1 MSVRDEKIKK
11 SIEKEIMKLLVSGA
25 IKDPRVPTMLTITKV
40 SLSKD
45 KHYSHIYFSLNGTK
59 QAQELAAKGLNN
71 AKGFIQAQL
80 AEKLQLRFTPKIEF
94 RIDPF
99 EEKANRVDAI
109 LDMLAKESQL
119 SNENENTGEN
129 NSNGITGQ

>member
-1 MSVRDEKIKK
+1 LGVRDEKIKR
-11 SIEKEIMKLLVSGA
+11 SIEKEIMKLIVSGA
-25 IKDPRVPTMLTITKV
+25 IKDPRVPTLLTITKV
-40 SLSKD
+40 TLSAD

-59 QAQELAAKGLNN
+59 QAKELAVKGLNN

-80 AEKLQLRFTPKIEF
+80 AEKLKLRFTPKIEF

-109 LDMLAKESQL
+109 LDMLSKEAQL
-119 SNENENTGEN
+119 QDKENDNEDN
-129 NSNGITGQ
+129 NSDGITE

>member
-1 MSVRDEKIKK
+1 MRKIKR
-11 SIEKEIMKLLVSGA
+11 SIEKEIMKLIVSGA
-25 IKDPRVPTMLTITKV
+25 IKDPRVPTLLTITKIT
-40 SLSKD
+40 LSKD

-59 QAQELAAKGLNN
+59 QAKDLAVKGLNN

-80 AEKLQLRFTPKIEF
+80 AEKLKLRFTPKIEF

-109 LDMLAKESQL
+109 LDMLAKEANLAEEES
-119 SNENENTGEN
+119 ENGDNI
-129 NSNGITGQ
+129 SNGITE

>member
-1 MSVRDEKIKK
+1 MGVRDEKIKR
-11 SIEKEIMKLLVSGA
+11 SIEKEIMKLIVSGA
-25 IKDPRVPTMLTITKV
+25 IKDPRVPTLLTITKIT
-40 SLSKD
+40 LSKD

-59 QAQELAAKGLNN
+59 QVKDLAAKGLNN

-80 AEKLQLRFTPKIEF
+80 AEKLKLRFTPKIEF

-109 LDMLAKESQL
+109 LDMLAKEANLAEEES
-119 SNENENTGEN
+119 ENGDNI
-129 NSNGITGQ
+129 SNGITE

>member
-1 MSVRDEKIKK
+1 MGVRDEKIKR
-11 SIEKEIMKLLVSGA
+11 SIEKEIMKLIVSGA
-25 IKDPRVPTMLTITKV
+25 IKDPRVPTLLTITKV
-40 SLSKD
+40 TLSAD

-59 QAQELAAKGLNN
+59 QAKELAVKGLNN

-80 AEKLQLRFTPKIEF
+80 AEKLKLRFTPKIEF

-109 LDMLAKESQL
+109 LDLLSKEHEQMNDGDNASDGI
-119 SNENENTGEN
+119 NE
-129 NSNGITGQ
+129 

>member
-1 MSVRDEKIKK
+1 
-11 SIEKEIMKLLVSGA
+11 MKLIVSGA
-25 IKDPRVPTMLTITKV
+25 IKDPRVPTLLTITKV
-40 SLSKD
+40 TLSAD

-59 QAQELAAKGLNN
+59 QAKELAVKGLNN

-80 AEKLQLRFTPKIEF
+80 AEKLKLRFTPKIEF

-109 LDMLAKESQL
+109 LDMLSKEAQL
-119 SNENENTGEN
+119 QDKENDNEDN
-129 NSNGITGQ
+129 NSDGITE

>member
-1 MSVRDEKIKK
+1 MGVRDEKIKR
-11 SIEKEIMKLLVSGA
+11 SIEKEIMKLIVSGA
-25 IKDPRVPTMLTITKV
+25 IKDPRVPTLLTITKIT
-40 SLSKD
+40 LSKD

-59 QAQELAAKGLNN
+59 QAKDLAVKGLNN

-80 AEKLQLRFTPKIEF
+80 AEKLKLRFTPKIEF

-109 LDMLAKESQL
+109 LDMLAKEANLAEEESV
-119 SNENENTGEN
+119 NGDNI
-129 NSNGITGQ
+129 SNGITE

>member
-1 MSVRDEKIKK
+1 MGVRDEKIKR
-11 SIEKEIMKLLVSGA
+11 SIEKEIMKLIVSGA
-25 IKDPRVPTMLTITKV
+25 IKDPRVPTLLTITKV
-40 SLSKD
+40 TLSAD

-59 QAQELAAKGLNN
+59 QAKELAVKGLNN

-80 AEKLQLRFTPKIEF
+80 AEKLKLRFTPKIEF

-109 LDMLAKESQL
+109 LDMLSKEHEQMNNGDDTSDGI
-119 SNENENTGEN
+119 NE
-129 NSNGITGQ
+129 

>member
-1 MSVRDEKIKK
+1 MGVRDEKIKR
-11 SIEKEIMKLLVSGA
+11 SIEKEIMKLIVSGA
-25 IKDPRVPTMLTITKV
+25 IKDPRVPTLLTITKV
-40 SLSKD
+40 TLSAD

-59 QAQELAAKGLNN
+59 QAKELAVKGLNN

-80 AEKLQLRFTPKIEF
+80 AEKLELRFTPKIEF

-109 LDMLAKESQL
+109 LDMLSKEAQL
-119 SNENENTGEN
+119 QDKENDNEDN
-129 NSNGITGQ
+129 NSDGITE

>member
-1 MSVRDEKIKK
+1 MGVRDEKIKR
-11 SIEKEIMKLLVSGA
+11 SIEKEIMKLIVSGA
-25 IKDPRVPTMLTITKV
+25 IKDPRVPTLLTITKIT
-40 SLSKD
+40 LSKD

-59 QAQELAAKGLNN
+59 QAKDLAVKGLNS

-80 AEKLQLRFTPKIEF
+80 AEKLKLRFTPKIEF

-109 LDMLAKESQL
+109 LDMLAKEANLAEEES
-119 SNENENTGEN
+119 ENGDNI
-129 NSNGITGQ
+129 SNGITE

>member
-1 MSVRDEKIKK
+1 MGVRDEKIKK
-11 SIEKEIMKLLVSGA
+11 SIEKEIMKLIVSGA
-25 IKDPRVPTMLTITKV
+25 IKDPRVPTLLTITKV
-40 SLSKD
+40 TLSKD
-45 KHYSHIYFSLNGTK
+45 KHYSHIYFSLNGKK
-59 QAQELAAKGLNN
+59 QVKELAVKGLNN

-109 LDMLAKESQL
+109 LDILAKESQQ
-119 SNENENTGEN
+119 SNEETNTGDN
-129 NSNGITGQ
+129 NPNGITG

>member
-1 MSVRDEKIKK
+1 MGIRDEKIKR
-11 SIEKEIMKLLVSGA
+11 SIEKEIMKLIVSGA
-25 IKDPRVPTMLTITKV
+25 IKDPRVPTLLTITKIT
-40 SLSKD
+40 LSKD

-59 QAQELAAKGLNN
+59 QAKDLAVKGLNN

-80 AEKLQLRFTPKIEF
+80 AEKLKLRFTPKIEF

-109 LDMLAKESQL
+109 LDMLAKEANLAEEESV
-119 SNENENTGEN
+119 NGDNI
-129 NSNGITGQ
+129 SNGITE

>member
-1 MSVRDEKIKK
+1 MGVRDEKIKR
-11 SIEKEIMKLLVSGA
+11 SIEKEIMKLIVSGA
-25 IKDPRVPTMLTITKV
+25 IKDPRVPTLLTITKIT
-40 SLSKD
+40 LSKD

-59 QAQELAAKGLNN
+59 QAKDLAAKGLNN

-80 AEKLQLRFTPKIEF
+80 AERLKLRFTPKIEF

-109 LDMLAKESQL
+109 LDMLAKEANLAEEES
-119 SNENENTGEN
+119 ENGDNI
-129 NSNGITGQ
+129 SNGITE

>member
-1 MSVRDEKIKK
+1 MGGRDEKIKR
-11 SIEKEIMKLLVSGA
+11 SIEKEIMKLIVSGA
-25 IKDPRVPTMLTITKV
+25 IKDPRVPTLLTITKIT
-40 SLSKD
+40 LSKD

-59 QAQELAAKGLNN
+59 QAKDLAVKGLNN

-80 AEKLQLRFTPKIEF
+80 AEKLKLRFTPKIEF

-109 LDMLAKESQL
+109 LDMLAKEANLAEEES
-119 SNENENTGEN
+119 ENGDNI
-129 NSNGITGQ
+129 SNGITE

>member
-1 MSVRDEKIKK
+1 MGVRDEKIKR
-11 SIEKEIMKLLVSGA
+11 SIEKEIMKLIVSGA
-25 IKDPRVPTMLTITKV
+25 IKDPRVPTLLTITKV
-40 SLSKD
+40 TLSAD

-59 QAQELAAKGLNN
+59 QAKELAVKGLNN

-80 AEKLQLRFTPKIEF
+80 AEKLKLRFTPKIEF

-109 LDMLAKESQL
+109 LDMLSKEAQLKAKEND
-119 SNENENTGEN
+119 NEDN
-129 NSNGITGQ
+129 NSDGITE

>member
-1 MSVRDEKIKK
+1 MGVRDEKIKR
-11 SIEKEIMKLLVSGA
+11 SIEKEIMKLIVSGA
-25 IKDPRVPTMLTITKV
+25 IKDPRVPILLTITKIT
-40 SLSKD
+40 LSKD

-59 QAQELAAKGLNN
+59 QAKDLAVKGLNN

-80 AEKLQLRFTPKIEF
+80 AEKLKLRFTPKIEF

-109 LDMLAKESQL
+109 LDMLAKEANLAEEESV
-119 SNENENTGEN
+119 NGDNI
-129 NSNGITGQ
+129 SNGITE